1 MNFSMLDSSLDRRS
15 KNRNN
20 RNEAITPPPGAEA
33 KLQAWGWKD
42 S

>member
-20 RNEAITPPPGAEA
+20 RNEASTPALGAEA
-33 KLQAWGWKD
+33 ELQAWDWKD